1 MSSLLDDNFDINIQ
15 ESIKNKVIEYLKT
28 DQVLRRKINYNYNI
42 IYIGLDN
49 VTDIDKYS
57 FYISY
62 NDKKRTVTITFDIFS
77 IYSPLRTKWW
87 AVMPTINSNKL
98 IYIRDLLENF

>member
-1 MSSLLDDNFDINIQ
+1 MSSLLDNNFDINIQ
-15 ESIKNKVIEYLKT
+15 ESIKNKVVEYLKT
-28 DQVLRRKINYNYNI
+28 DRVLCKKINYNI
-42 IYIGLDN
+42 IYIGLDDA
-49 VTDIDKYS
+49 TDLDKYS

-62 NDKKRTVTITFDIFS
+62 NDKKRTVTITFEIFD

-87 AVMPTINSNKL
+87 VVMPTLNNNKL